1 MLNWLFSFIDN
12 ALNSESTTL
21 RSSSCDSSSHYFD
34 HSNDFERFDNF
45 GCGAPFQVSAEAS
58 YLTETR
64 SHDFTTTTYGD
75 SLSTD
80 WPSSSFESSSF
91 GSSWD

>member
-12 ALNSESTTL
+12 ALNSEPTTL
-21 RSSSCDSSSHYFD
+21 ASSSCDSISHYFD

-64 SHDFTTTTYGD
+64 SHDFTATTYGD
-75 SLSTD
+75 SLSSD
-80 WPSSSFESSSF
+80 WSSSSFESSSV
-91 GSSWD
+91 GSICD